1 MITDDQLIRVG
12 RIIKTHGVRG
22 ELSAETTVDD
32 LESYRAIVCSI
43 DGINVP
49 FFVSAVRSRGVASV
63 LLTIDGIESEHAA
76 RMLVGH
82 PFYVLRSEYA
92 DNEDEVACD
101 YFTGYTILD
110 EIGKTVGTIVDVDD
124 STENVLFE
132 VDNDGVQ
139 FYVPVVEEFILAI
152 DEDNRTLTMNLPE
165 GLVSAQTE

>member
-49 FFVSAVRSRGVASV
+49 FFVSAVRSRGAASV
-63 LLTIDGIESEHAA
+63 LLTIDGIDNEHAA

-92 DNEDEVACD
+92 DNE
-101 YFTGYTILD
+101 
-110 EIGKTVGTIVDVDD
+110 GT
-124 STENVLFE
+124 
-132 VDNDGVQ
+132 Q
-139 FYVPVVEEFILAI
+139 FYVPVVEDFILAI

>member
-49 FFVSAVRSRGVASV
+49 FFVSAVRSRGAASV
-63 LLTIDGIESEHAA
+63 LLTIDGIDNEHAA

-110 EIGKTVGTIVDVDD
+110 ENGKPLYLYCASGDGKSPYAFEGATYVVGIK
-124 STENVLFE
+124 L
-132 VDNDGVQ
+132 
-139 FYVPVVEEFILAI
+139 EEK
-152 DEDNRTLTMNLPE
+152 
-165 GLVSAQTE
+165 